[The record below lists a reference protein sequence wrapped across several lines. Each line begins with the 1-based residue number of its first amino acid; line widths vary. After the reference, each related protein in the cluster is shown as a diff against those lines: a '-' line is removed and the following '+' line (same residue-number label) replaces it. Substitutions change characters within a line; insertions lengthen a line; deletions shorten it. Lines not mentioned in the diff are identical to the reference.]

1 MNQRSGSVVFDESFL
16 SVRAKLLEIS
26 ATLDRVDRA
35 VEANAPLDEAA
46 LEQRERVD
54 HAIRLLLSERSDRAE
69 NIQLLF
75 SRRYRPNWRSD
86 MAIDD

>member
-35 VEANAPLDEAA
+35 VERGDPLDENAV
-46 LEQRERVD
+46 EQRERVD
-54 HAIRLLLSERSDRAE
+54 HAIRLLLSERSDRTE
-69 NIQLLF
+69 NIQRLF
-75 SRRYRPNWRSD
+75 SRRYRPNWRTD
-86 MAIDD
+86 MAVS